1 MTTEII
7 MKTKEARNKFIHLRA
22 NDTEKAMAK
31 DLSNFGINLAE
42 EVRILMKNLHNQYIA
57 AQK

>member
-1 MTTEII
+1 

-31 DLSNFGINLAE
+31 DLSNFGINLAD